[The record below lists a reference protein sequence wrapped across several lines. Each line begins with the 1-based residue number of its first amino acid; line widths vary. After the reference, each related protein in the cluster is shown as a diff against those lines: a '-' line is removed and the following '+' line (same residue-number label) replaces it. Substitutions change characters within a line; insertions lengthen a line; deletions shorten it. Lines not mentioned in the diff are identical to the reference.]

1 MTEDQTALL
10 AKARDSIRGAELLA
24 RDGLYDFAVSRAYYA
39 MLYVAEALL
48 LEQNLCFSSHGAV
61 IAAFGQHL
69 AKPEVVPRKFH
80 HYLIDAQDSR
90 VQGDYDIRS
99 TQTADDAG
107 LAISRGREF
116 IVLGEELLGQEE
128 PPTARD
134 RPAAKPPRRPRR
146 KPRA

>member
-39 MLYVAEALL
+39 MLYAAEALL
-48 LEQNLCFSSHGAV
+48 LQQDLRFSSHGAV
-61 IAAFGQHL
+61 IAAFGQHF
-69 AKPEVVPRKFH
+69 AKPEIIARKFH

-107 LAISRGREF
+107 LAINRAHEF
-116 IVLGEELLGQEE
+116 IKCAEDFLTAHE
-128 PPTARD
+128 PT
-134 RPAAKPPRRPRR
+134 AAKPSRRPRR

>member
-1 MTEDQTALL
+1 MTDDQAALL
-10 AKARDSIRGAELLA
+10 AKARDSVRGAELLA

-39 MLYVAEALL
+39 MLYAAEALL
-48 LEQNLCFSSHGAV
+48 LDQGLRFSSHGAV
-61 IAAFGQHL
+61 IASFGQRF
-69 AKPEVVPRKFH
+69 AKPEIIPRKFH

-107 LAISRGREF
+107 LAISRAHEF
-116 IVLGEELLGQEE
+116 IERADDFLNV
-128 PPTARD
+128 RD

-146 KPRA
+146 RPRA